1 MNISI
6 FDEKVISPLEKFGFG
21 HPFFGVH
28 INTLICTW
36 IGMLI
41 LFLLVLVARLYMKK
55 NLNVVSLIFEKSVE
69 ALDSLCKESFGKEFK
84 SEYFY
89 FVSTIFF
96 FTLSGCL
103 IGLVPFCKESTEDL
117 NTTFAIGSLCFFY
130 VQYQKIKVH
139 GILEYLKEFTQ
150 PFILLLPLNI
160 IGELAKIAS
169 MSFRLFGNILGGAI
183 IFLILKNALE
193 PLRSYFIIFALSTLV
208 LYWIMQKTSFLQKYK
223 ALGITFKALLIAVF
237 FLAGTQIFFGVFEG
251 FVQSFVITMLTIT
264 YLAVGV
270 QHDNIE
276 NLHKKIDA
284 EQNSNPQIEG
294 AK

>member
-1 MNISI
+1 MKISI
-6 FDEKVISPLEKFGFG
+6 FDEKVIAPLEKFGLG
-21 HPFFGVH
+21 HPFFGIH
-28 INTLICTW
+28 INTLIFTW
-36 IGMLI
+36 LGMLI
-41 LFLLVLVARLYMKK
+41 LFSLVLIARIYMKK
-55 NLNVVSLIFEKSVE
+55 NLNVASLMFEKSVE
-69 ALDSLCKESFGKEFK
+69 ALDSLCKESFGQEFK

-103 IGLVPFCKESTEDL
+103 MGLVPFCKESTEDL

-139 GILEYLKEFTQ
+139 GVWEYLKEFTQ
-150 PFILLLPLNI
+150 PFFLLLPLNI

-193 PLRSYFIIFALSTLV
+193 PLRSYFIIFALSTLII
-208 LYWIMQKTSFLQKYK
+208 YWLIQKIPAIQKCK
-223 ALGITFKALLIAVF
+223 AISITLKALLIAVF

-276 NLHKKIDA
+276 NIHKKIDA
-284 EQNSNPQIEG
+284 AQQNNTQIEG